1 MSKSIDKTMVTV
13 GDRPENNA
21 IIEFC
26 ERKEISHS
34 QGPEDDLLKR
44 HLNSIEQTD
53 CDILCRVTGDC
64 PFVPPSEV
72 NRIVRE
78 HKRNNA
84 HYTTNVTNEM
94 PIGTAVDVIDRDM
107 LKKLHDIGDTHPVR
121 RPRNNPKEWNTIVTP
136 NEQWKA
142 YSDTHT
148 AVDTPQD
155 YWALSDAIAAVGDDP
170 LSVTKWIAEQ

>member
-1 MSKSIDKTMVTV
+1 MHIT
-13 GDRPENNA
+13 
-21 IIEFC
+21 
-26 ERKEISHS
+26 
-34 QGPEDDLLKR
+34 Q
-44 HLNSIEQTD
+44 QTLP
-53 CDILCRVTGDC
+53 I
-64 PFVPPSEV
+64 
-72 NRIVRE
+72 
-78 HKRNNA
+78 
-84 HYTTNVTNEM
+84 EM